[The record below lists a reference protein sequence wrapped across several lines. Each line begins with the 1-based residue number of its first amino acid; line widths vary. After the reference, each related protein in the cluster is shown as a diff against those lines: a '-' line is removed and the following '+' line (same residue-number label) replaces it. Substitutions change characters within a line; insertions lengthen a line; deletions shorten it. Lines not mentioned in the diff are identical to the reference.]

1 MDKPFV
7 KREMR
12 QYELLRIIFQL
23 HTAWDHHRDPNRRCG
38 RTGRSGAAQ
47 GGKTAATAQAG
58 VIY

>member
-23 HTAWDHHRDPNRRCG
+23 HPAGGNSRYPDRHIGRAG
-38 RTGRSGAAQ
+38 RTSQ

-58 VIY
+58 VIH

>member
-23 HTAWDHHRDPNRRCG
+23 HAAGRDSRDHDLRCG

-58 VIY
+58 IVH

>member
-23 HTAWDHHRDPNRRCG
+23 HAAGGNPRDSDRHSGRAWI
-38 RTGRSGAAQ
+38 SGAAQ
-47 GGKTAATAQAG
+47 DAKTAPTAEAG
-58 VIY
+58 IVH

>member
-23 HTAWDHHRDPNRRCG
+23 HAAWDHHRDHD
-38 RTGRSGAAQ
+38 RSGSGGRRTEAQ
-47 GGKTAATAQAG
+47 
-58 VIY
+58 

>member
-23 HTAWDHHRDPNRRCG
+23 YAAWDHHRDHDRHSG
-38 RTGRSGAAQ
+38 RAGISSAAQ
-47 GGKTAATAQAG
+47 GRAEAATAQAG
-58 VIY
+58 IVH